1 MQTRNWARPWGCPG
15 SFCLSQVLRRHL
27 TSGLIPCY
35 TTIQNDAG
43 FTLYE
48 GLDVNMS
55 ENHTH
60 VLQEQAHLLDLML
73 DAIILRDLQGAILF
87 WNQGAEKLFGWTRDE
102 ALGKQAHTL
111 LHTRFPQP
119 LEALEAEALRA
130 GHWEGELVHTRSDG
144 TPVAVTSRWAVW
156 QQDRGTPLSIVEISS
171 DITERKQVERSQ
183 RLLAEAGPVLAASL
197 DATSRLANIAQ
208 VVVPLLADWC
218 VIHVTEDGQPIQP
231 VAVAHADPQ
240 KLAQASDLLRRH
252 PPDPDV
258 PPGAAHVLR
267 TGQPDFYPE
276 ASEQLLA
283 AIARDAEQIEIVR
296 SLGIKSAMIVPLVTR
311 GHTLGTITLVV
322 SAESGR
328 HYTEADL
335 ALAEELAR
343 RAALAVDNARLYA
356 EAQQLNA
363 ELEERVAQRTA
374 DLEAAVAQL
383 ENSRA
388 QLLLLAQHE
397 QVRREEDR
405 ARMAREIHDELGQA
419 LSALKMD
426 LAWLQQHTAP
436 KQRDLLQKFRD
447 MSDLVDTT
455 IQGVRRIATE
465 LRPGMLDDLGLVPA
479 MEWQLQEFEKRSG
492 IVCSF
497 TPSLEEVGLDDEETT
512 VLFRILQETLTN
524 VARHAAATRVEV
536 SLDEEEG
543 YVCLRVQDNGRGIT
557 ASEVD
562 GHKSFGL
569 LGMRERVLLRS
580 GDFSIEGAP
589 GQGTTVV
596 IKLPLIKGQEAL

>member
-1 MQTRNWARPWGCPG
+1 
-15 SFCLSQVLRRHL
+15 
-27 TSGLIPCY
+27 
-35 TTIQNDAG
+35 
-43 FTLYE
+43 
-48 GLDVNMS
+48 LDVNTS
-55 ENHTH
+55 ENHTR
-60 VLQEQAHLLDLML
+60 VLREQAHLLDLVL
-73 DAIILRDLQGAILF
+73 DAIILRDMQGAIIS
-87 WNQGAEKLFGWTRDE
+87 WNQGAEKLFGWTSDE
-102 ALGKQAHTL
+102 VLGKQAHTL
-111 LHTRFPQP
+111 LHTQFPLP
-119 LEALEAEALRA
+119 WEAIEAEALRA
-130 GHWEGELVHTRSDG
+130 GHWEGELVHARRDG
-144 TPVAVTSRWAVW
+144 KPVVVASRWAVW
-156 QQDRGTPLSIVEISS
+156 QPDHGAPLAIVEIST

-183 RLLAEAGPVLAASL
+183 RLLAEAGPVLSASL

-218 VIHVTEDGQPIQP
+218 VVHITEEGQPIQP

-240 KLAQASDLLRRH
+240 KLAEANGLLRRTPVPVGRTPVPLGRD
-252 PPDPDV
+252 PPDPDA
-258 PPGAAHVLR
+258 PPGAVHVLR
-267 TGQPDFYPE
+267 TGRPEFYPE
-276 ASEQLLA
+276 ASDELLA
-283 AIARDAEQIEIVR
+283 AIARDAEQIELVR
-296 SLGIKSAMIVPLVTR
+296 SLGVKSAMIVPLVTR

-328 HYTEADL
+328 RYTEVDL

-374 DLEAAVAQL
+374 DLQAAITQL

-397 QVRREEDR
+397 QTRREADR

-419 LSALKMD
+419 LTGLKMD
-426 LAWLQQHTAP
+426 LAWLQKHTHP
-436 KQRDLLQKFRD
+436 KQKDLLQKFRD

-455 IQGVRRIATE
+455 IQDVRRIATE

-479 MEWQLQEFEKRSG
+479 MEWQLQEFQKRSG
-492 IVCSF
+492 IRCRF
-497 TPSLEEVGLDDEETT
+497 TSDLEEVALDAEETT

-524 VARHAAATRVEV
+524 VARHASATRVEV
-536 SLDEEEG
+536 SLDEEQG
-543 YVCLRVQDNGRGIT
+543 YVRLRVQDNGRGIT
-557 ASEVD
+557 ASEVE
-562 GHKSFGL
+562 GSRSFGL

-580 GDFSIEGAP
+580 GDFDIQGTP

-596 IKLPLIKGQEAL
+596 IKLPLKGQEAL

>member
-1 MQTRNWARPWGCPG
+1 
-15 SFCLSQVLRRHL
+15 LQV
-27 TSGLIPCY
+27 I
-35 TTIQNDAG
+35 
-43 FTLYE
+43 
-48 GLDVNMS
+48 
-55 ENHTH
+55 
-60 VLQEQAHLLDLML
+60 
-73 DAIILRDLQGAILF
+73 
-87 WNQGAEKLFGWTRDE
+87 
-102 ALGKQAHTL
+102 
-111 LHTRFPQP
+111 
-119 LEALEAEALRA
+119 EAEALST
-130 GHWEGELVHTRSDG
+130 GHWEGELVHTRRDG
-144 TPVAVTSRWAVW
+144 TPVVVAAHWAVW
-156 QQDRGTPLSIVEISS
+156 QPDPDAPLAIAEIST

-218 VIHVTEDGQPIQP
+218 VIHITEEGEPIQP

-240 KLAQASDLLRRH
+240 KLAVVDDMLRRH
-252 PPDPDV
+252 PPDPDA

-267 TGQPDFYPE
+267 TGRPEFYPQP
-276 ASEQLLA
+276 SEELLA
-283 AIARDAEQIEIVR
+283 AIARDAGQIELVR
-296 SLGIKSAMIVPLVTR
+296 SLGVKSAMIVPLVTR

-335 ALAEELAR
+335 ALAEDLAR

-356 EAQQLNA
+356 EARELNA

-374 DLEAAVAQL
+374 ELQEAITQL

-397 QVRREEDR
+397 QTRREDDR
-405 ARMAREIHDELGQA
+405 TRMAREIHDELGQA
-419 LSALKMD
+419 LTGLKMD
-426 LAWLQQHTAP
+426 LAWLQKHSGPTQHAV
-436 KQRDLLQKFRD
+436 LQKFRD

-455 IQGVRRIATE
+455 IQDVRRIATE

-479 MEWQLQEFEKRSG
+479 MEWQLQEFQKRSG
-492 IVCSF
+492 IACRF
-497 TPSLEEVGLDDEETT
+497 TSSLEEVALNAEETT

-524 VARHAAATRVEV
+524 VARHASATSVQV
-536 SLDEEEG
+536 SLDEDQG
-543 YVCLRVQDNGRGIT
+543 YVRLRVQDNGRGIT
-557 ASEVD
+557 DGEVS
-562 GHKSFGL
+562 GSRSFGL

-580 GDFSIEGAP
+580 GEFSIHGTP

-596 IKLPLIKGQEAL
+596 IKLPLVEGEESL